1 MRKNSIKNEVVN
13 SEVRRELSLIIGE
26 LKDPRV
32 DPLTSVT
39 EVSVTP
45 DLKFCTV
52 YISVLGDEENRKAT
66 MEGINNAKGYIRR
79 ELAQRVN
86 LRNTPELTFKFD
98 NSLEYGVRMSA
109 LIDEVIAKDEAGHAG
124 ESDEAGHAGKTGE
137 AGHAGESSN
146 VI

>member
-39 EVSVTP
+39 DAVVTP

-52 YISVLGDEENRKAT
+52 YISVLGDEKNKSDT
-66 MEGINNAKGYIRR
+66 MAGINSAKGFIRR

-86 LRNTPELTFKFD
+86 LRNTPELIFKFD

-109 LIDEVIAKDEAGHAG
+109 LIDEVIARDEAAHVD
-124 ESDEAGHAGKTGE
+124 DETE
-137 AGHAGESSN
+137 EEESSGEQG
-146 VI
+146 

>member
-13 SEVRRELSLIIGE
+13 SEVRRELSLIVGE

-52 YISVLGDEENRKAT
+52 YISVLGDEKNKSDT
-66 MEGINNAKGYIRR
+66 MAGINSAKGFIRR

-86 LRNTPELTFKFD
+86 LRNTPELIFKFD

-109 LIDEVIAKDEAGHAG
+109 LIDEVIARDEAAHVD
-124 ESDEAGHAGKTGE
+124 DETE
-137 AGHAGESSN
+137 EEESSGEQG
-146 VI
+146 